1 MTTSFAILCLSIAII
16 ECMAGILGNGII
28 LAASSSSCIGSKIWL
43 PYDMI
48 VISLSSSR
56 FILQAWITLDSLVTI
71 FYENFFYTENVY
83 LVPKTI
89 FTFLNYSSLWFGA
102 WLSVF
107 YCIKVASFTQSFFI
121 WLKLRI
127 ARLVPW
133 MLLTSW
139 LCSFTAAISFV
150 WDDHSVHENSTAPS
164 SMTNPSAW
172 TTTRK
177 DSLGLL
183 ILICNAGIGMP
194 LILSVVSSVL
204 LIRSLW
210 IHTRRMQNNA
220 SGFRDPSLE
229 AHMKAIKS
237 VCSFLFLYI
246 IYFICVLIILFNI
259 FSRLSNG
266 EMICVVLMAACPTGH
281 SFVIIWSNPKFRE
294 LPARIWHHTNC
305 HGRIAPM

>member
-1 MTTSFAILCLSIAII
+1 MTSFALLCLSIAII

-28 LAASSSSCIGSKIWL
+28 LAASSLSCIGSKTWP

-56 FILQAWITLDSLVTI
+56 FIVQSWNILEYLMSI
-71 FYENFFYTENVY
+71 FYENFFCQENVNIAS
-83 LVPKTI
+83 KTI

-139 LCSFTAAISFV
+139 LCSFTAAISFA
-150 WDDHSVHENSTAPS
+150 WDVYSVHKNITAPS
-164 SMTNPSAW
+164 SMTNSSTR

-177 DSLGLL
+177 DNLGLL
-183 ILICNAGIGMP
+183 ILLYNAGIGMP
-194 LILSVVSSVL
+194 LILSMVSSIV

-237 VCSFLFLYI
+237 VCSFLFLYV
-246 IYFICVLIILFNI
+246 IYFICVLVILFNI
-259 FSRLSNG
+259 FSPLSNG
-266 EMICVVLMAACPTGH
+266 EMICVVLMAACPTAH
-281 SFVIIWSNPKFRE
+281 TLVLIWSNPKFQE

-305 HGRIAPM
+305 HVRTASM

>member
-1 MTTSFAILCLSIAII
+1 
-16 ECMAGILGNGII
+16 I
-28 LAASSSSCIGSKIWL
+28 LAASSLSCLGSKTWP

-48 VISLSSSR
+48 VMSLSSSR
-56 FILQAWITLDSLVTI
+56 FMLQSWNILDFLTSI
-71 FYENFFYTENVY
+71 FYETFFYQENVNIAS
-83 LVPKTI
+83 KTI

-139 LCSFTAAISFV
+139 LCSFTAAISFA
-150 WDDHSVHENSTAPS
+150 WDVYSVHENITAPS
-164 SMTNPSAW
+164 SMTNSSAR

-177 DSLGLL
+177 DSPGLL
-183 ILICNAGIGMP
+183 ILICYAGIAVP
-194 LILSVVSSVL
+194 LILSMVSSIL
-204 LIRSLW
+204 LIWSLW

-246 IYFICVLIILFNI
+246 IYFICILVILFNI
-259 FSRLSNG
+259 FSPLSNG
-266 EMICVVLMAACPTGH
+266 EMICVILMAACPTGH
-281 SFVIIWSNPKFRE
+281 SIVIIWSNPKYRE
-294 LPARIWHHTNC
+294 LPARIWHHINC
-305 HGRIAPM
+305 HVR

>member
-1 MTTSFAILCLSIAII
+1 MMTSFALLCLSIAII

-28 LAASSSSCIGSKIWL
+28 LAASSLSCIGSKTWP

-56 FILQAWITLDSLVTI
+56 LILLSWVTLDFLMNI
-71 FYENFFYTENVY
+71 FYEPFIYTENVN
-83 LVPKTI
+83 VASTTI

-139 LCSFTAAISFV
+139 LCSFTIAIPFA
-150 WDDHSVHENSTAPS
+150 WDVYSVHKNITAPS
-164 SMTNPSAW
+164 SMTNSSTR
-172 TTTRK
+172 TTTRN
-177 DSLGLL
+177 DRLTLL
-183 ILICNAGIGMP
+183 IYLWNASTTLP
-194 LILSVVSSVL
+194 LSLSVVSSVL
-204 LIRSLW
+204 LIQSLW

-220 SGFRDPSLE
+220 SGFKDPSLE

-237 VCSFLFLYI
+237 VCSFFIFYI
-246 IYFICVLIILFNI
+246 IYFFCLLLLYSRVFSPLSDEESMCIVIL
-259 FSRLSNG
+259 
-266 EMICVVLMAACPTGH
+266 AACPTGH
-281 SFVIIWSNPKFRE
+281 TLVLIWSNPKFQE

-305 HGRIAPM
+305 PVRTISI